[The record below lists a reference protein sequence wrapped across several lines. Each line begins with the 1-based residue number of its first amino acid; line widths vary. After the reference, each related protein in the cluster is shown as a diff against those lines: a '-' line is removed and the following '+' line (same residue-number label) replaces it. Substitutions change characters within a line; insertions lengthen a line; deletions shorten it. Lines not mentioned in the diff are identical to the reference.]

1 MDERLKFAKVVRAH
15 KKNIMWLWSLNLHQF
30 HRFIVSKPFHEIIEM
45 DYEPQCLYPL
55 SVAE

>member
-1 MDERLKFAKVVRAH
+1 
-15 KKNIMWLWSLNLHQF
+15 MWLWSLNLHQF
-30 HRFIVSKPFHEIIEM
+30 YRFIVSKPFHEIVEM